1 MVMRGITR
9 GLLGAAV
16 LCMLVA
22 GCGDDDDDAST
33 GTTAAPTTTVATDDP
48 TTTAGDATT
57 TSVADDV
64 ELLVILGPDGLGFT
78 TEGSGSI
85 TRFDFGSDPA
95 LVIDAVGRS
104 LGDTVEEGTNDECA
118 PGPTD
123 FARWDEVHL
132 FFDDTGFVGW
142 SVNGPPLTTGDGI
155 GVGSTLAEFEA
166 AYGDVTVEDTSLGRE
181 FFDGPYV
188 GSVTEDDIL
197 DRLDAG
203 TICAFR

>member
-1 MVMRGITR
+1 MRGISR
-9 GLLGAAV
+9 GLVGAMLAV
-16 LCMLVA
+16 GLLVA
-22 GCGDDDDDAST
+22 SCGDDDEAST
-33 GTTAAPTTTVATDDP
+33 DTTTPITTTVGGSS
-48 TTTAGDATT
+48 TTVGST

-64 ELLVILGPDGLGFT
+64 ELLVVLNPEGLGFT
-78 TEGSGSI
+78 TADSGSV
-85 TRFDFGSDPA
+85 TRLDFGSDPA

-104 LGDTVEEGTNDECA
+104 LGDPVEEGSNDECA

-132 FFDDTGFVGW
+132 FFDDSGFVGW

-166 AYGDVTVEDTSLGRE
+166 AYGDVTVEETSLGQE

-188 GSVTEDDIL
+188 GSVTADDVL